1 MFFITKTLNYICHW
15 EWNWLVFKK
24 NLNLKNVIGWTNTLI
39 LIPVKERMLSIA
51 LKNVLFKIMNNSVYG
66 KTTENLRKRVQVRLV
81 DNVKEY
87 KNDPVEKMAK

>member
-1 MFFITKTLNYICHW
+1 
-15 EWNWLVFKK
+15 
-24 NLNLKNVIGWTNTLI
+24 
-39 LIPVKERMLSIA
+39 MLSIA

-87 KNDPVEKMAK
+87 KNDPVEKDGEIKDVRGRITESVGLKSKMHSLVTADHKKS